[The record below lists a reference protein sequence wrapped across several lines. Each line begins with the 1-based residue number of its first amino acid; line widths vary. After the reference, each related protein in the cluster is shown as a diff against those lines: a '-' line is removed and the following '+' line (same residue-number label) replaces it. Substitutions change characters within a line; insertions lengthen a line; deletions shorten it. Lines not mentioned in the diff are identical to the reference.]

1 MAKTKTKPAATT
13 RNIKSSGA
21 SGTTA
26 SASSTA
32 RTDLLPSTRSWTRK
46 NLFAECIQDDQIYI
60 FDNVLTHAECD
71 ALIADAEALG
81 FAPAEKS
88 LRPRKGFAFR
98 DSGRISLLDAP
109 TIADRLW
116 TATGLDRAVRAALD
130 DDIADAVP
138 VALNPHIRLYRYV
151 KGQSFGQHY
160 DESVV
165 TSKGPTAF
173 TLLVYLSD
181 AESDGLVGGETVF
194 YEGKRKVVYSYTPR
208 KGSVLLHRHGDEC
221 LLHEAAA
228 VQKGAK
234 YIMRSDVVFG
244 PRPAGADDDDAA
256 QW

>member
-1 MAKTKTKPAATT
+1 MGKTKGKPAATT
-13 RNIKSSGA
+13 RNTKSGA
-21 SGTTA
+21 SSNTTA

-32 RTDLLPSTRSWTRK
+32 RTDLLPSIRSWTRK
-46 NLFAECIQDDQIYI
+46 YLSAECIQADQIYI

-71 ALIADAEALG
+71 ALIADAETLG

-130 DDIADAVP
+130 GDDDALP

-165 TSKGPTAF
+165 TPRGPTAF

-194 YEGKRKVVYSYTPR
+194 YEGKRKVVHSYTPK
-208 KGSVLLHRHGDEC
+208 KGSVLLHRHGDAC

-228 VQKGAK
+228 VQKGTK
-234 YIMRSDVVFG
+234 YIMRSDVVIG
-244 PRPAGADDDDAA
+244 PRPAGEGEDDAA